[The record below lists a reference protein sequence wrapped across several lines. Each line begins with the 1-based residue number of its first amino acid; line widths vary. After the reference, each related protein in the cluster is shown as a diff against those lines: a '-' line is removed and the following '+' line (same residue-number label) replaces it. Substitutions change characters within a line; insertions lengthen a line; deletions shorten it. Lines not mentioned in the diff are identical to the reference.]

1 MPGIATTRPIARS
14 SGAFAK
20 TLSST
25 LNSEFMAAD
34 PKSTLQKLLDLL
46 GFNATVDEHHLEDGV
61 LLDVKTEESGRLIGR
76 QGQTLG
82 DLQYITN
89 RLIFQQDAS
98 APKIMVDVSGYRA
111 QARDALVK
119 KAQEAAE
126 KVRRWGDVVELEPL
140 NAFDRRIIHQALKD
154 DPGIETHSV
163 EVEGTDKKAILLRPK
178 H

>member
-1 MPGIATTRPIARS
+1 MP
-14 SGAFAK
+14 
-20 TLSST
+20 
-25 LNSEFMAAD
+25 AD
-34 PKSTLQKLLDLL
+34 SKAILQKLLDLL
-46 GFNATVDEHHLEDGV
+46 GFNAIVEEHHMDDGV
-61 LLDVKTEESGRLIGR
+61 LLDVKTEDSGRLIGR

-89 RLIFQQDAS
+89 RLLFQQDAS

-111 QARDALVK
+111 QAREALVK
-119 KAQEAAE
+119 KAKEAAE

-154 DPGIETHSV
+154 DPNIETHSV